1 MAQGQQRWIGGD
13 MSLENQ
19 ARDFISIAREKI
31 RQVDALYEIGEHDV
45 ALGELD
51 KLLHRISKWEKIVD
65 FDMKKRLLEETT

>member
-1 MAQGQQRWIGGD
+1 

-51 KLLHRISKWEKIVD
+51 KLLHRISKWEKIVP